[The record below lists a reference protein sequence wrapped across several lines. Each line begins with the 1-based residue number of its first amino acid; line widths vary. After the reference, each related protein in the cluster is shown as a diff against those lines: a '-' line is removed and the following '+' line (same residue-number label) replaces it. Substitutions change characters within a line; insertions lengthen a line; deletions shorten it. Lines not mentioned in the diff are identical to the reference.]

1 VKLKIR
7 QIHTRITSTNAR
19 FHRLF
24 IAKPYGRECSRSPD
38 VAVKQTSN
46 AQLRRPADAVAESGM
61 DIFATDSR
69 WYLAK
74 SVATGP
80 HFERSPLLSKFLL
93 YVVAE
98 TLAGRQ
104 ASISEHK
111 IGVAV
116 FGRPQSYRTE
126 EDNIV
131 RNYARQLRRRLAEH
145 FAGVGHLEATRIEI
159 PIGGYVPAF
168 IANESRN
175 SIAGRVGS
183 VVSVRP
189 QDNDSPTQPAHPPAR
204 RIPGRA
210 IHGLLLVAFG
220 VATLTI
226 LYWASAHWSLV
237 RASPS
242 NPARTLWHA
251 ILPDNGTTYV
261 VPSDAGFNLM
271 EDISHR
277 RLPLADYI
285 GTYDGIA
292 TSSLNTH
299 TRQDLNSQRYTD
311 FVSLKIIALLA
322 RQPEFDPQRVLL
334 RFPRDLRID
343 DLKSSNALIIGSAN
357 SNPWAAL
364 GDART
369 NFRIVPSDDMEG
381 ATIVNTQPS
390 AGEQASYRSHW
401 DEPSHE
407 TYALILF
414 VPNLSATGH
423 LLVVEGLDIAGTE
436 AAAELLFHPESIA
449 SIIARARRAD
459 GSLHPFEILLRTTS
473 IQSNAA
479 GTQVIASR
487 VG

>member
-1 VKLKIR
+1 M
-7 QIHTRITSTNAR
+7 
-19 FHRLF
+19 
-24 IAKPYGRECSRSPD
+24 KPFPHA
-38 VAVKQTSN
+38 AVKQTSN
-46 AQLRRPADAVAESGM
+46 AQITQPPDAVAESGM
-61 DIFATDSR
+61 DTFAIDAR

-116 FGRPQSYRTE
+116 FGRPQSYRTD

-145 FAGVGHLEATRIEI
+145 FAGVGHLEPTRIDI

-168 IANESRN
+168 IANELRSA
-175 SIAGRVGS
+175 IAGREGAIA
-183 VVSVRP
+183 P
-189 QDNDSPTQPAHPPAR
+189 LPPHDIDPPTQPAHPSA

-210 IHGLLLVAFG
+210 ILGLLLAAFG
-220 VATLTI
+220 VALLTI
-226 LYWASAHWSLV
+226 LYWASVHWSLA
-237 RASPS
+237 RAASF

-251 ILPDNGTTYV
+251 ILPDNGTIYV
-261 VPSDAGFNLM
+261 VPPDAGFNLM
-271 EDISHR
+271 EDMSQR
-277 RLPLADYI
+277 RLPLAEYI
-285 GTYDGIA
+285 RGTDDGIG

-311 FVSLKIIALLA
+311 FDSLKIIALLA

-343 DLKSSNALIIGSAN
+343 DLKTANAVIIGSAN

-364 GDART
+364 ADART
-369 NFRIVPSDDMEG
+369 DFRIVPSDDMEG
-381 ATIVNTQPS
+381 ATIVNVHPG
-390 AGEQASYRSHW
+390 AGEQASYQSHW
-401 DEPSHE
+401 SEPSHE

-423 LLVVEGLDIAGTE
+423 LLVVEGLDVAGTE

-449 SIIARARRAD
+449 SILVRARRAD
-459 GSLHPFEILLRTTS
+459 GTLRPFEILLRTTS

-487 VG
+487 VS